1 MKLMLPV
8 FAALALGLAVP
19 ASAQEESAPPPPP
32 AEPAAAVEESTP
44 PPESEAE
51 PGAPRRERPR
61 RPGFGPRRDG
71 PEGAA
76 GPRRDGPGGPGR
88 FGPGGR
94 GGFGMNE
101 GGSLGFLVPLLQK
114 PETAA
119 KIGLSEEKAQA
130 LAAAFADLDAQ
141 LKAVNGKLPAA
152 FKRQAETL
160 EATPVDEAAV
170 LAAVNEVW
178 DLRREVALL
187 QTRKVLAI
195 RSTLT
200 AEQIEKARALLKE
213 EWRAFGERRRDGE
226 GRGPGGPGGEMR
238 RGPGGRG
245 PGHGGPG
252 GRRGPKEGAPEASA
266 EAAE

>member
-195 RSTLT
+195 RASLT
-200 AEQIEKARALLKE
+200 AEQIEKARAILKE
-213 EWRAFGERRRDGE
+213 EWRSFGERRGGE
-226 GRGPGGPGGEMR
+226 GAR
-238 RGPGGRG
+238 RGP
-245 PGHGGPG
+245 GGPG
-252 GRRGPKEGAPEASA
+252 GRRGPKPDAAPADGEPRP
-266 EAAE
+266 

>member
-1 MKLMLPV
+1 MKRTFPV

-19 ASAQEESAPPPPP
+19 ASAQEAAPPPP
-32 AEPAAAVEESTP
+32 ADPAAAIEEAAP
-44 PPESEAE
+44 PPAAEAE

-76 GPRRDGPGGPGR
+76 GPRRDGPGR
-88 FGPGGR
+88 FGPGGAGL
-94 GGFGMNE
+94 GGPGMNE

-119 KIGLSEEKAQA
+119 KIGLPEEKAQA

-141 LKAVNGKLPAA
+141 LKAVNEKLPAA
-152 FKRQAETL
+152 FKRQADAL

-170 LAAVNEVW
+170 LAAVNEAW

-195 RSTLT
+195 RASLS
-200 AEQIEKARALLKE
+200 AEQIEKARALLKD
-213 EWRAFGERRRDGE
+213 EWRAFGERRGGDGPR
-226 GRGPGGPGGEMR
+226 RGPGGPGA
-238 RGPGGRG
+238 
-245 PGHGGPG
+245 PG
-252 GRRGPKEGAPEASA
+252 GRRGPRPGDAPA
-266 EAAE
+266 EAPQP

>member
-1 MKLMLPV
+1 MKRTFPV

-19 ASAQEESAPPPPP
+19 ASAQEEAAPPPP
-32 AEPAAAVEESTP
+32 ADPAAAVEEAAP
-44 PPESEAE
+44 PPNAEAE

-76 GPRRDGPGGPGR
+76 GPRRDGPGGAAGPRRDGPGR
-88 FGPGGR
+88 FGPGGAGR

-101 GGSLGFLVPLLQK
+101 GGSFGFLVPLLQK

-119 KIGLSEEKAQA
+119 KIGLPEEKAQA
-130 LAAAFADLDAQ
+130 LAATFADLDAQ
-141 LKAVNGKLPAA
+141 LKAVNEKLPAA
-152 FKRQAETL
+152 FKRQAEAL
-160 EATPVDEAAV
+160 EAATPDEAAV

-195 RSTLT
+195 RATLG
-200 AEQIEKARALLKE
+200 AEQIEKARALLRE
-213 EWRAFGERRRDGE
+213 EWRSFGER
-226 GRGPGGPGGEMR
+226 RGPGGPGGA
-238 RGPGGRG
+238 
-245 PGHGGPG
+245 PG
-252 GRRGPKEGAPEASA
+252 GRRGPRPGDAPA
-266 EAAE
+266 EEPRP